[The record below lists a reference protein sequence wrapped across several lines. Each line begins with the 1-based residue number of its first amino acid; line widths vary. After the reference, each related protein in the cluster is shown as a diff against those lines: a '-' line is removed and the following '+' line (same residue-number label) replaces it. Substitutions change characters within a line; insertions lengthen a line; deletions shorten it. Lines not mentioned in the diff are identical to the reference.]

1 MRKRIVRIVRI
12 GSIIFSIVIIA
23 ACGLWL
29 RSRNTSKD
37 MARAISRAAR
47 LVEKEYSELK
57 KDNRALLEAR
67 KDFRNEAVG
76 YCERLRERWDFSKFQ
91 NGPTVEQ
98 AIRDGLE
105 SLQTG
110 QIEDNIPRLVFACL
124 RPEVPVI
131 RIIWLES
138 DFDTL
143 AICFAGEDSHTII
156 EERIFANHNLEKR
169 YFFHYYRM
177 FDASIIYLD
186 ELPAGEAGEATLY
199 VLVEYVGDE
208 APFFGPAFFLPL
220 ESEMAK
226 LRVPEGGLTVWL
238 RDKAGHESNR
248 LPVLTVTAD
257 MLPEGSQFEKGEFRT
272 RLQEKLSQ

>member
-1 MRKRIVRIVRI
+1 MRKRIVRI
-12 GSIIFSIVIIA
+12 GCIIFSIVIIA

-37 MARAISRAAR
+37 MARAISRAVR
-47 LVEKEYSELK
+47 LFEKQYSELK

-67 KDFRNEAVG
+67 KDLRNRAVRN
-76 YCERLRERWDFSKFQ
+76 CERLRERWDFSKFQ
-91 NGPTVEQ
+91 SGPTVEQ

-105 SLQTG
+105 SLQND
-110 QIEDNIPRLVFACL
+110 QIEDNIPRLIFAYL

-169 YFFHYYRM
+169 YFFHYYRI
-177 FDASIIYLD
+177 FDARIEYLD
-186 ELPAGEAGEATLY
+186 ELPASEAGEATLY

-208 APFFGPAFFLPL
+208 APFFG
-220 ESEMAK
+220 SEMVK
-226 LRVPEGGLTVWL
+226 VRVPEGGLTVWL

-257 MLPEGSQFEKGEFRT
+257 MLPEDSQFKKGEFENILRNT
-272 RLQEKLSQ
+272 LSQ